1 MLNCSQNLFLN
12 VFKGKTPYISS
23 TSQDMFIVCCFKHF
37 GGFLLFLLFYDD
49 DILLMTYF
57 VMCKIDF

>member
-12 VFKGKTPYISS
+12 VFKGKTPYIFS

-49 DILLMTYF
+49 DI
-57 VMCKIDF
+57 C